1 MSLHEDRAIQVILG
15 RRSIRKFQKDRKVEP
30 EKLDIILEC
39 AQAAP
44 TAGGG
49 RPWHFVVVEDR
60 HMLDAL
66 AEAHPYGKMLHE
78 APLAIVVCGDPKLND
93 FAKRYW
99 EEDCSAAMQNILL
112 ASHALGLGSVWLGVS
127 NSPGRPEAVRKALGI
142 PDDIQVLAI
151 AAIGY
156 PAETKEPHSG
166 YDHSRIHRNRW

>member
-1 MSLHEDRAIQVILG
+1 MAIRG
-15 RRSIRKFQKDRKVEP
+15 R
-30 EKLDIILEC
+30 
-39 AQAAP
+39 
-44 TAGGG
+44 
-49 RPWHFVVVEDR
+49 EDR
-60 HMLDAL
+60 HTLDAL
-66 AEAHPYGKMLHE
+66 AEAHPYAKMLHE
-78 APLAIVVCGDPKLND
+78 AHLAIVVCGDHKLND

-142 PDDIQVLAI
+142 PDEIQVLAI

-156 PAETKEPHSG
+156 PAETKEPQSG